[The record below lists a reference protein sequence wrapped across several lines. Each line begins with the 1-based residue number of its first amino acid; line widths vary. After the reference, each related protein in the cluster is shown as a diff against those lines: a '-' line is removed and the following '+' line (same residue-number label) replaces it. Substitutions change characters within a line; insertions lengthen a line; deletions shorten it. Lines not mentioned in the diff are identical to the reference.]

1 MDTDRPSE
9 AGMVFTFESG
19 DLRQGLGIGGR
30 VEEGSRQ
37 AGGEE
42 GPPGSHCAVDADSRN
57 KTRTLTFTFRRLA
70 DPFYPKRPTCEWSRT
85 IKA

>member
-1 MDTDRPSE
+1 MDIDQQLETV
-9 AGMVFTFESG
+9 MVFTFECG

-57 KTRTLTFTFRRLA
+57 KTRTLTFTFHRLA
-70 DPFYPKRPTCEWSRT
+70 DTFLSQATYK
-85 IKA
+85 